1 MGYETKWRESY
12 ISPLLASV
20 PMALVAGGVYYGL
33 YALIHIN
40 IVCLGISV
48 ILAVAVYAAAYL
60 ILSKPTQ
67 EDILMIPGGTH
78 LLRLASKLHL
88 M

>member
-1 MGYETKWRESY
+1 MSTIHEECGVFGVFSAATRDV
-12 ISPLLASV
+12 AST
-20 PMALVAGGVYYGL
+20 VYYGL